1 MSLSVAAMRPSV
13 RSSSPSRQAPRS
25 TSPRCVEPWCPA
37 SPSGWCPSQGLAGAL
52 TACHWLAGW
61 GWRASE
67 IGGIA
72 LSTTSLAVV
81 YAVVE
86 MGLSGSAVGQLLLSG
101 HLRDRPRYGDRVV
114 AAVPHAD
121 LVAGPVRRGIRAAAF
136 VTLIMSTGLTF
147 GTISATYGLTAE
159 SCRARSSRCS
169 SAWSCS
175 PRSCRPRSCSG
186 SSSRTRRR
194 PPAAPRSSR
203 MRTSSRRI
211 PSGWTVRTSGR
222 RRRPRQCG
230 TRPSGRAAGGSRGP
244 CSPS

>member
-159 SCRARSSRCS
+159 SCRARAVLGAHLR
-169 SAWSCS
+169 
-175 PRSCRPRSCSG
+175 
-186 SSSRTRRR
+186 
-194 PPAAPRSSR
+194 
-203 MRTSSRRI
+203 
-211 PSGWTVRTSGR
+211 
-222 RRRPRQCG
+222 
-230 TRPSGRAAGGSRGP
+230 GRALRDLADRDRAAVLRPAHAGGRPQRRGAP
-244 CSPS
+244 G

>member
-86 MGLSGSAVGQLLLSG
+86 MGLSGSAVGQLLLS
-101 HLRDRPRYGDRVV
+101 
-114 AAVPHAD
+114 AT
-121 LVAGPVRRGIRAAAF
+121 F
-136 VTLIMSTGLTF
+136 VTDL
-147 GTISATYGLTAE
+147 ATLTAL
-159 SCRARSSRCS
+159 SLLFLTPTWWLVPFVAV
-169 SAWSCS
+169 SALRHS
-175 PRSCRPRSCSG
+175 
-186 SSSRTRRR
+186 
-194 PPAAPRSSR
+194 
-203 MRTSSRRI
+203 
-211 PSGWTVRTSGR
+211 
-222 RRRPRQCG
+222 
-230 TRPSGRAAGGSRGP
+230 
-244 CSPS
+244 